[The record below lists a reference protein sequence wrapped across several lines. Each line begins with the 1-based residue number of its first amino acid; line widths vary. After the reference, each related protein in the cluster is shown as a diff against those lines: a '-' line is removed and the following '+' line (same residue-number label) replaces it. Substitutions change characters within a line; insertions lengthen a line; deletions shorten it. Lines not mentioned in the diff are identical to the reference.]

1 MRALG
6 TLPSGSISRWATW
19 FDVGGCAEN
28 DVMDAMPTAPLYTAE
43 VSDGSTIALVERAPT
58 PEEYGRLRASVGW
71 NELSPDAIRA
81 GLSGSLYSVVLERDG
96 EAVGCG
102 RVVGDGGVY
111 FYVQDV
117 IVAPELQ
124 GLGWGARIMDAV
136 MHLDASVRP
145 GSFIGLMAAKD
156 AEGFYRRYGF
166 ERRPDDRPGMFRI
179 R

>member
-1 MRALG
+1 VD
-6 TLPSGSISRWATW
+6 
-19 FDVGGCAEN
+19 FV
-28 DVMDAMPTAPLYTAE
+28 
-43 VSDGSTIALVERAPT
+43 VSDPGLGLHRPSLHWRGERREHDRDRRADT
-58 PEEYGRLRASVGW
+58 HADEYRRLRASAGW
-71 NELSPDAIRA
+71 NELSPDGIRA

-102 RVVGDGGVY
+102 RVVGDGGIY

-117 IVAPELQ
+117 IVVSELR

-136 MHLDASVRP
+136 MRYLDASVRP

-166 ERRPDDRPGMFRI
+166 DRRPDDRPGMFRT

>member
-1 MRALG
+1 M
-6 TLPSGSISRWATW
+6 S
-19 FDVGGCAEN
+19 
-28 DVMDAMPTAPLYTAE
+28 TAPLYTAE
-43 VSDGSTIALVERAPT
+43 MSDGSTIAIVERAPT
-58 PEEYGRLRASVGW
+58 PDEYGRLRASVGW
-71 NELSPDAIRA
+71 NELSPDGIRA

-96 EAVGCG
+96 DAVGCG

-124 GLGWGARIMDAV
+124 GLGWGARIMEAL
-136 MHLDASVRP
+136 MHYLDASVRP

-166 ERRPDDRPGMFRI
+166 DRRPDDRPGMFRI

>member
-1 MRALG
+1 MAR
-6 TLPSGSISRWATW
+6 PS
-19 FDVGGCAEN
+19 
-28 DVMDAMPTAPLYTAE
+28 LYTAE
-43 VSDGSTIALVERAPT
+43 VSDGSAIAIVERAPT
-58 PEEYGRLRASVGW
+58 PDEYRRLRASVGW
-71 NELSPDAIRA
+71 NELSPDGIRA

-117 IVAPELQ
+117 IVVPELQ

-136 MHLDASVRP
+136 MDYLDASVRP

-156 AEGFYRRYGF
+156 VEGFYRRFGF
-166 ERRPDDRPGMFRI
+166 ERRSDDRPGMFRI

>member
-1 MRALG
+1 MARAC
-6 TLPSGSISRWATW
+6 R
-19 FDVGGCAEN
+19 C
-28 DVMDAMPTAPLYTAE
+28 PLYTAE
-43 VSDGSTIALVERAPT
+43 VSDGSAIAIVERAPS
-58 PEEYGRLRASVGW
+58 PDEYRRLRASVGW
-71 NELSPDAIRA
+71 NELSADGIRA
-81 GLSGSLYSVVLERDG
+81 GLSGSLYSVVLERDHV
-96 EAVGCG
+96 AVGCG

-117 IVAPELQ
+117 IVVPELQ

-136 MHLDASVRP
+136 MDYLGASVRP

-156 AEGFYRRYGF
+156 VEGFYLRYGF

>member
-1 MRALG
+1 
-6 TLPSGSISRWATW
+6 
-19 FDVGGCAEN
+19 
-28 DVMDAMPTAPLYTAE
+28 MPTAPPYTAV
-43 VSDGSTIALVERAPT
+43 VSDGSTMAIVERAPT
-58 PEEYGRLRASVGW
+58 PDEYRRLRASVGW
-71 NELSPDAIRA
+71 NELSPDGIRA
-81 GLSGSLYSVVLERDG
+81 GLSGSLYSVVLERHG

-117 IVAPELQ
+117 IVVPELQ

-136 MHLDASVRP
+136 MRYLEASVRP

-156 AEGFYRRYGF
+156 VEGFYQRYGF
-166 ERRPDDRPGMFRI
+166 DRRPDDRPGMLRI